1 MSADEVTRGKP
12 EPDVF
17 LLAARRL
24 GVTPA
29 ECVVIED
36 AENGMM
42 AARRA
47 GMRCVGL
54 VHAGDPSRCPA
65 DLCVADLRTL
75 TADAL
80 ARL

>member
-1 MSADEVTRGKP
+1 
-12 EPDVF
+12 VF
-17 LLAARRL
+17 LLTARRL
-24 GVTPA
+24 GVAPE

-36 AENGMM
+36 AENGMK

-54 VHAGDPSRCPA
+54 VHAGDLSRCPA
-65 DLCVADLRTL
+65 DLCVSDLRTL
-75 TADAL
+75 TPEAL